1 MAGCCRDVPARFF
14 ERPQDEVALEL
25 LARVVEGQRRCRR
38 RRRHGYRVVT
48 QERKAA
54 IRKMSLASAA
64 GYLGLPAVDVR
75 TMLKFEG
82 ILDFGPV

>member
-1 MAGCCRDVPARFF
+1 MFWRASRKWLDEKKDVGPDEADPYVLALALGLKGEGRDV
-14 ERPQDEVALEL
+14 
-25 LARVVEGQRRCRR
+25 
-38 RRRHGYRVVT
+38 RVVT
-48 QERKAA
+48 QERKSVV
-54 IRKMSLASAA
+54 RKMSLASAA